1 MSENVLKDFSVAL
14 TPLNKAIKDY
24 NEFWN
29 IQYFDYNPEDFVISS
44 YGGGCYFR
52 AWEHGQAEK
61 QDGYIPM
68 IDIGTEETQ
77 YYTIIE
83 LNNSNAQKLWDEN
96 VNVYQWLDYLVRC
109 LDQDRFSGFGLGDDK
124 EYCHGI
130 GSETTSGRHATNEWN
145 EKKDDV
151 STNSLILCFST
162 GGGEAYD
169 QALHEVI
176 RVKEDGE
183 WYQGWG
189 RVWDFISENCSPRI
203 ANGYGGDV

>member
-44 YGGGCYFR
+44 YGGGSYFN
-52 AWEHGQAEK
+52 AWSEGQAEK

-68 IDIGTEETQ
+68 LDIQTEETHG
-77 YYTIIE
+77 YTIIE
-83 LNNSNAQKLWDEN
+83 LNNSNAQKLYDEN
-96 VNVYQWLDYLVRC
+96 RNVYEWLEYVMGREN
-109 LDQDRFSGFGLGDDK
+109 QDRWEGFGWGDKKD
-124 EYCHGI
+124 YCHGI
-130 GSETTSGRHATNEWN
+130 GSETSTGAFAPNEWN
-145 EKKDDV
+145 QKEDDV

-169 QALHEVI
+169 NALNTVI
-176 RVKEDGE
+176 RVKGDGE

-189 RVWDFISENCSPRI
+189 RVWDYISDSCSPRI